1 MLEMWTARLYK
12 LYPAR
17 DLFCLR
23 AAMPGQRPA
32 VSAQGGSWYRWLR
45 GLFVAAALMSSES
58 GAAGGDIRVGF
69 VNPGRTGEAF
79 WLLVSATMKA
89 AAAELG
95 IDVDIR
101 YTDREPGKTMA
112 VTKELLA
119 ESPDYLIA
127 TNDVGLGGAI
137 IKLADAAQVPMIL
150 LSNDLDPK
158 QSAEYGEPRIKY
170 PRWLGSIV
178 PDHEGGG
185 YGTAEAL
192 LIETVRIKTARP
204 LKLLALTGDVDTP
217 ASVDSVHGAERAVAV
232 MRKLLGPG
240 SVELDVT
247 NLDWTEKGAEA
258 YVRGFIGEGNGIDA
272 LWAAN
277 DAMASGAIT
286 GLREAG
292 YHPGVD
298 VLVGGINWSRRAI
311 ERVLDREMVL
321 TYGGHFLGGA
331 WAMVV
336 LRDYHDGRDFA
347 EEDARLQF
355 SMGAFDFTV
364 ARRFPE
370 FGKID
375 WGRIDFTRFCKTR
388 NPGVTRYD
396 FTPDAVLSQLTA
408 VDR

>member
-1 MLEMWTARLYK
+1 MWTVRLYK

-17 DLFCLR
+17 DLFRLR
-23 AAMPGQRPA
+23 AAMPGKRPA
-32 VSAQGGSWYRWLR
+32 VSAQGGSRYRWLR
-45 GLFVAAALMSSES
+45 GIFVAAALMSSEP

-69 VNPGRTGEAF
+69 VNPGRAGEAF
-79 WLLVSATMKA
+79 WLLVSSTMKA
-89 AAAELG
+89 AATKLG

-101 YTDREPGKTMA
+101 YTDRQPGKTMA
-112 VTKELLA
+112 VTKDLLA
-119 ESPDYLIA
+119 ERPDYLIA

-150 LSNDLDPK
+150 LSNDLGPK
-158 QSAEYGEPRIKY
+158 QLAEYGEPRTKY

-178 PDHEGGG
+178 PDHEVGG

-192 LIETVRIKTARP
+192 LIEAVRIKTARP
-204 LKLLALTGDVDTP
+204 LKLLALAGDVDTP

-258 YVRGFIGEGNGIDA
+258 YVRGFVGKGNRIDA
-272 LWAAN
+272 LLAVN
-277 DAMASGAIT
+277 DAMAFGAIT

-292 YHPGVD
+292 YQPGVD
-298 VLVGGINWSRRAI
+298 VLVGGLNWSRRAI

-321 TYGGHFLGGA
+321 TYGGNFLGGA

-347 EEDARLQF
+347 EEDVRLQF
-355 SMGAFDFTV
+355 PTGAFDFAV

-375 WGRIDFTRFCKTR
+375 WGRIDFARFCKTR
-388 NPGVTRYD
+388 NPAVTRYD